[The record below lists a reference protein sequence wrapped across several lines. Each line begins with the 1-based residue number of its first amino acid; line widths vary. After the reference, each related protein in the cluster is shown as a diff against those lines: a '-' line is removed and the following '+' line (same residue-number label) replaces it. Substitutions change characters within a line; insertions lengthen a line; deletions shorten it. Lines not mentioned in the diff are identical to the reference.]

1 MYSYTE
7 FVFNNTNCVIFY
19 NCLKM
24 TAQQAIDD
32 FNLIMS
38 GQKHNEELVE
48 HYIVVPKSKMP
59 IIACICETEY
69 KRGYDARMIAE
80 EYIYED

>member
-1 MYSYTE
+1 MYGYIE
-7 FVFNNTNCVIFY
+7 FKFNKMDCVVFY
-19 NCLKM
+19 NYLKM
-24 TAQQAIDD
+24 NSQQAIDD
-32 FNLIMS
+32 FKHIMA
-38 GQKHNEELVE
+38 GEPHDNELAE

-80 EYIYED
+80 EYINED

>member
-1 MYSYTE
+1 MYAYTE
-7 FVFNNTNCVIFY
+7 FVFNKTECVIFY
-19 NCLKM
+19 NTLKL
-24 TAQQAIDD
+24 TAQKAIDE
-32 FNLIMS
+32 FNLAVS
-38 GQKHNEELVE
+38 GQGCNQELIN